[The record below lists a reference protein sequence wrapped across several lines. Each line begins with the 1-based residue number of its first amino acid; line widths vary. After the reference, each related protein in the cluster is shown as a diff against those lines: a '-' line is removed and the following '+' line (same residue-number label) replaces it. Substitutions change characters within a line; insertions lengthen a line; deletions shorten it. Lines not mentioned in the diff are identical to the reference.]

1 MATCRAKML
10 SFGNLS
16 DWHAKLRQIVR
27 SSAVKTLEHH
37 QTEFIARDHHCSSVC
52 TQCCCVKVVW
62 LVTCRKH
69 SALAYH
75 NNKSAPVCYVA
86 SDIFSREYVII
97 FLSDNYF
104 TPVGEAKYC
113 NDCVCLCLFVCLS
126 VHNHIS
132 GTTRPIFTHFC
143 ACSLWPWLSRRP
155 AA

>member
-1 MATCRAKML
+1 
-10 SFGNLS
+10 
-16 DWHAKLRQIVR
+16 
-27 SSAVKTLEHH
+27 
-37 QTEFIARDHHCSSVC
+37 
-52 TQCCCVKVVW
+52 

-75 NNKSAPVCYVA
+75 NNKSAPVCYVV

-126 VHNHIS
+126 VHDHIS
-132 GTTRPIFTHFC
+132 GTTRPIFVHVPYGRGSVVVWQRSDTLCTGTF
-143 ACSLWPWLSRRP
+143 
-155 AA
+155 